1 MSKHSRRAK
10 RISPE
15 KQRETLALGAPQVDA
30 LLAAGKTHDAVEAAK
45 QLLKQAPGPEAEAL
59 VVKAYQAR
67 LQALIASGL
76 QKEAHALGQL
86 VVERFPAHQKMIH
99 GLLRQSELLAE
110 NFQMLLTDLLTAAG
124 ERRREL
130 EALLTRRL
138 IDPGMLVRS
147 TVLPADHPLKRAAAI
162 ASELFTAVTNGPL
175 PEGALLPLNEIP
187 RQSPLA
193 PWKLLIRA
201 IDAFYRRN
209 DDAVLANLAGIAP
222 DAGPARLVSVLCHLV
237 DATPPRATPP
247 RATPPRAT
255 PPRAVP
261 GETTHSLA
269 VTTVMTKVCGNRTV
283 VQANLT
289 QLSRVLSLR
298 QEKQAL
304 ASVQALLPLFR
315 AAPLAQWRTFL
326 ATLLYHWHKH
336 GLQPEGLFRVLPN
349 SQTDPDI
356 LRLVALTLERVAWEE
371 ALDWWGNYVAV
382 AQAKGVLANH
392 GPDIARVWLRM
403 AALFPA
409 DPLEVLDMFD
419 AESEEDLRDQIRSGE
434 LPAHCDREMLLKQAH
449 AADPSAQTFR
459 ALVTHYDR
467 WGNSKRAETEAEAW
481 RQAHPQELE
490 PLLHL
495 IRAAERRGASR
506 KALELLAQAETLNRL
521 HPDVRQS
528 RFRLLLASA
537 ERRVREGK
545 VSLALE
551 DLALLAQ
558 EPRAA
563 EGEVKV
569 YLFALSWAAALKS
582 NNSEGATR
590 LEQGFRSMVA
600 NDVLGDLVIDA
611 LTESVKIKFP
621 RQAITPS
628 PEEAIDGLV
637 RAYELFQGVDRPL
650 PKPATGVLTQIE
662 KNLSHAS
669 VAQLH
674 ALCQSGLLMGRP
686 TLTYLAAGHGLTQE
700 GPLQHRFLL
709 ARGQTLMT
717 GQGVQ
722 LHTRA
727 RRCLRAARELAS
739 RARDLDAVREASR
752 ALENLPQWNLL
763 DSLLTGAPGLSP
775 EEPAP
780 TPEDIAV
787 TIDVER
793 HSQRAPRF
801 STTKPSRSA
810 RPQKPKRNR
819 APPFNMLEEMLSFLD
834 LHEKW

>member
-1 MSKHSRRAK
+1 MSKQSRRAK

-15 KQRETLALGAPQVDA
+15 KQREALATGGPQVDV
-30 LLAAGKTHDAVEAAK
+30 LLEAGKTHDAVELAK
-45 QLLKQAPGPEAEAL
+45 QLLKQAPSPEAEAL

-86 VVERFPAHQKMIH
+86 VIERFPAHQKMIH
-99 GLLRQSELLAE
+99 ALLRHSELLAE
-110 NFQMLLTDLLTAAG
+110 NFQKLLTDLLTAEG

-130 EALLTRRL
+130 ETLLTCRL

-147 TVLPADHPLKRAAAI
+147 TVLPAEHPLKRAAMI
-162 ASELFTAVTNGPL
+162 ASELFTAVTSGPL

-201 IDAFYRRN
+201 FDAFYRRN
-209 DDAVLANLAGIAP
+209 DAAVLANLAGIAP
-222 DAGPARLVSVLCHLV
+222 DAAPARLVPVLHRLMG
-237 DATPPRATPP
+237 ATQPNAAPD
-247 RATPPRAT
+247 
-255 PPRAVP
+255 
-261 GETTHSLA
+261 ETTNSFA
-269 VTTVMTKVCGNRTV
+269 VTTVVNRVCGNRAV
-283 VQANLT
+283 VQANLS
-289 QLSRVLSLR
+289 QLSRVLSAR

-315 AAPLAQWRTFL
+315 AAPIAQWRTFL
-326 ATLLYHWHKH
+326 ATLLHHWHKH
-336 GLQPEGLFRVLPN
+336 GLQPDGLFRVLPN
-349 SQTDPDI
+349 SRTDPDI
-356 LRLVALTLERVAWEE
+356 LRLVALALERVAWEE
-371 ALDWWGNYVAV
+371 ALDWWSSYVSV
-382 AQAKGVLANH
+382 AQTKGVLAPH

-434 LPAHCDREMLLKQAH
+434 LPTHYDRERLLKQAH

-467 WGNSKRAETEAEAW
+467 WGNSKHAETEAEAW
-481 RQAHPQELE
+481 RQAQPRELE

-551 DLALLAQ
+551 DLAQLAQ

-563 EGEVKV
+563 EGEVKA
-569 YLFALSWAAALKS
+569 YLFALSWASALKAG
-582 NNSEGATR
+582 NSEGAAR
-590 LEQGFRSMVA
+590 LERGFRSMVA
-600 NDVLGDLVIDA
+600 NGVLGDVVIDA
-611 LTESVKIKFP
+611 LTESVKVKFP
-621 RQAITPS
+621 RQTTTPS

-637 RAYELFQGVDRPL
+637 RAYTLFQGVDRPL
-650 PKPATGVLTQIE
+650 PKPETKVLTQIE
-662 KNLSHAS
+662 KNLSRAS
-669 VAQLH
+669 LSQLH

-709 ARGQTLMT
+709 ARGQTLLSSH
-717 GQGVQ
+717 GFQQ
-722 LHTRA
+722 QTRA
-727 RRCLRAARELAS
+727 RRCLQAARELAS
-739 RARDLDAVREASR
+739 RARDLDAVREASQ
-752 ALENLPQWNLL
+752 ALERLPREDLFGSML
-763 DSLLTGAPGLSP
+763 GLPLGPPS
-775 EEPAP
+775 EEAAP

-787 TIDVER
+787 TLNVER
-793 HSQRAPRF
+793 GSPHAPRF
-801 STTKPSRSA
+801 FTTKSA
-810 RPQKPKRNR
+810 RSSRAKKPKRNR
-819 APPFNMLEEMLSFLD
+819 GGLEMLEDLLSFLAPG
-834 LHEKW
+834 KSW